1 MSAMPQ
7 IEFMVEQLV
16 KLLLCGGKRR
26 RSYVFI
32 AL

>member
-7 IEFMVEQLV
+7 IHSIIEQLV